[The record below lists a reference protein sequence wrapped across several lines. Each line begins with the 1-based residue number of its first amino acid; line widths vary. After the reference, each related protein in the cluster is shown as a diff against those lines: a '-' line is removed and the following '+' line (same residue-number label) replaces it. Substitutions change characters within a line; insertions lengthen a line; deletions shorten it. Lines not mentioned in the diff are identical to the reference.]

1 MKVET
6 KNIILEDYFVIS
18 VDCLEISDSKDFEYE
33 LYQLE
38 YCETSLDIPL
48 HMIDYTSFDGEE
60 FEICLKQVYAGNI
73 DEDSDWYFHLK
84 DLARYSRAS

>member
-1 MKVET
+1 MKT
-6 KNIILEDYFVIS
+6 RNNNLILEDYFAIS
-18 VDCLEISDSKDFEYE
+18 VDNLEVLYLKDFEYE

-38 YCETSLDIPL
+38 YCEMNLDIPL

-60 FEICLKQVYAGNI
+60 LEICLKKLYGKDI
-73 DEDSDWYFHLK
+73 KEDDDWYFQLK